1 MNTDAESQRASREP
15 GNTSPISPSQSGG
28 ETIGQTMRE
37 LDAAEDDLK
46 QQAAEAKEKTEEAG
60 HRLAGPLDE

>member
-1 MNTDAESQRASREP
+1 MSTDAESQRTSREP
-15 GNTSPISPSQSGG
+15 GNAPPLHPDQNGG

-37 LDAAEDDLK
+37 LDAAEDELK
-46 QQAAEAKEKTEEAG
+46 QQEAEAKEKTEEAG